1 MSVPCLLREL
11 CELPPMAVKQS
22 QQFKSLVVL
31 SPDRAD
37 VLAAIPTAQQYSL
50 SSLYTLCHL
59 LEELPGPWP
68 VFELIK
74 TYTRLY
80 TQLPEDAKTNSTHEL
95 SSLIKQAS
103 ALVKS
108 SYTSFAQFIGHD
120 DKPALRAPTD
130 EDVITHRELRQFV
143 DTFQLPV
150 DASIKRPVVSI
161 ALPNGP
167 LLAATCMAVTTYYTA
182 SPINPAAGPEQFRAD
197 ILQARADFILTTKD
211 EYKKLQLDATWVSDS
226 NIKIFIMDWT
236 RDEGISLRTVD
247 GEAIP
252 TGSAEQ
258 VANKADDIGLILFTS
273 GTSGTKKVVPLTVHS
288 IIAGVAFVIESWG
301 LTAEDICLN
310 MMPLYHVGGLVRNI
324 FAPIFS
330 GGSTVCCPSFDAN
343 LFWDVAETI
352 QPTWY
357 YASPSMHSII
367 IAEAAARPEA
377 LKRSRIRLACNAA
390 GGLLP
395 SLAYQLRDTFN
406 CVVLPS
412 YGMTECMP
420 ISTPPLDYHLDRE
433 GTSGI
438 STGPELTILDWSE
451 QTVTNGTVG
460 RICVRGEPVFPGY
473 LKPDG
478 TYDKPPFNKAGWF
491 DTGDLGYMDDD
502 GYLYITGRS
511 KEVINRGGELISPFE
526 VENAIMTASRE
537 SDSPIYGRVSQALA
551 FSASHDVLQEVVAI
565 VLVTPPDTPRVDLRT
580 LHGALKS
587 SLQQAKWPVLIT
599 YMKDLP
605 KNNNKVLRIRLGQ
618 RLGLP
623 SVTDDTTYM
632 GRHWDAVCPP
642 PDAALSESIQCLPCS
657 VDYTKLATHIQS
669 IAPDLDAFCLPSAH
683 DGSPEAVLAPK
694 AEGAIDSDIPGS
706 IRHQLASIIDNYM
719 IPTEIHI
726 MPHLFQKD
734 SSGNINVEVLRAELE
749 QLQMASMNE
758 LAASTEGLVTKAFAE
773 VLSLPPADI
782 PCDADFFSL
791 GGDSLRA
798 GRLLSMLRTEFCIS
812 LPITAVFNGGTVTSI
827 AVHIDRMLDCKTDE
841 SDQPSAI
848 VGCTDTCSST
858 NPFLMILQLFPL
870 VVFYP
875 LRRAVQWT
883 IFFVTL
889 AHSQK
894 LPTNHSLPGRFLNL
908 TVSMLIARIIMG
920 FVSPI
925 IGIICKWLIIGRYRE
940 GLYPMWGMYHTRWWL
955 VQKIVAICGK
965 GFFDANETTERIYCR
980 LMGAKIGRNVKL
992 EGAAIG
998 EWDLIEIGDDGN
1010 LTKCICRPFAAEGNT
1025 SMYLGRITIGSNC
1038 SVGMSS
1044 IIAPGTTMPPNTCLG
1059 FNSSSWEMQDASEE
1073 YRDQLPSEKP
1083 KPHWVLNL
1091 LFTMPLKLI
1100 GLFLSAVPWMA
1111 GLVGM
1116 VTTQGQKVNHKAPLR
1131 SSVDWFTQPNRIAY
1145 HYLALALGCLF
1156 GPFFLFGFVILV
1168 KSTLDCL
1175 FGKLKANSRSTVDIW
1190 RATLIKTLLPEG
1202 KLHRMTSLFGQHYEA
1217 TSIALRML
1225 GAKIGERVYW
1235 PGTGPS
1241 IGDYHLIDVGND
1253 VVFGSRS
1260 HLVTS
1265 DGIGSEKVTIH
1276 DRAMIADRVCLLP
1289 GVTVGERTTMGS
1301 GALTKRNGTY
1311 VPEGTY
1317 VGSKA
1322 GDAVCLSTGSDTKV
1336 SRSHIRNMQSEDTL
1350 TNDKTF
1356 NDEKDRPDTQPSSTS
1371 ESDTEGSDSKDDW
1384 AQHLS
1389 PFGRAF
1395 YLKLAPY
1402 HVLGP
1407 FAIFCYS
1414 AFFTVFTAVYWDVP
1428 SVSSIQFVGIMFRS
1442 SFPRGMNVWFDLVA
1456 IFLTMLAGIA
1466 VLSTIQ
1472 SVLALIIIIG
1482 SKWLLMGRRKA
1493 GNYDWDKSPY
1503 CQRWQI
1509 FLGIERLRRQCYK
1522 GNGIL
1527 NLLTGTHWMV
1537 MYFKLMGA
1545 KIGKDCALFVNGT
1558 PSLMFTEPDLITL
1571 GDRVVVDDASVVAH
1585 INTRGKFDLN
1595 RVEIGDRCVL
1605 RTGSRLLSGAQMK
1618 SDSCLLEHTLIMGGD
1633 VVEERR
1639 TMQVLTFSTVV
1650 FFALHTSPHLPFRPN
1665 DIENP
1670 WIPSDPPSWPPQ
1682 PANNSR
1688 YTDRL
1693 VNYKPEHPNF
1703 SEVQPIDTK
1712 RLAVLLPTFDGHF
1725 PQVFRYFQSVKCLC
1739 VDHHKVDWHI
1749 IVSNSAEVEG
1759 LTQLLS
1765 TLEDC
1770 NETFS
1775 RWKTPKDNVPGNNP
1789 TFNIVNLYD
1798 ILPARLRADLTP
1810 EDTSS
1815 LLKKYDK
1822 YAYQS
1827 IKKMSAADHFDYDL
1841 AMWLDSEAIFVSPGE
1856 IRDIFEGHLCNPIVW
1871 RSRMSFQD
1879 REKFLMSKA
1888 AATLGRSINSFGDQ
1902 LWLLE
1907 SLQWIIEKP
1916 IWDDMV
1922 SSVEMA
1928 HGGNFWDIW
1937 IDNSYPFEL
1946 LVYYL
1951 HIIARKMET
1960 ANSIFSNYRILETER
1975 ELIRFGLA
1983 ESISAMEGRRGT
1995 GFMERLPHLIT
2006 KPHSV
2011 LAPNL
2016 IAFCQ
2021 SYSLRALR
2029 MDNMDNFEESALDSF
2044 LIDGDIKMLV
2054 SGAPDIHKWW
2064 DDRIKNGEDI
2074 NNTETNYT

>member
-1 MSVPCLLREL
+1 
-11 CELPPMAVKQS
+11 MAVKQS
-22 QQFKSLVVL
+22 QQFRSLVAL
-31 SPDRAD
+31 NPDRAD
-37 VLAAIPTAQQYSL
+37 LLAAILTSQQHSL

-59 LEELPGPWP
+59 LEELPGSWP
-68 VFELIK
+68 VFQLIK

-80 TQLPEDAKTNSTHEL
+80 TQLPEDAKTNSNHEL
-95 SSLIKQAS
+95 SSLIEQTS

-108 SYTSFAQFIGHD
+108 SYTSFAQFIGCD

-143 DTFQLPV
+143 DNFQLPA
-150 DASIKRPVVSI
+150 DASDKKPVVSI

-167 LLAATCMAVTTYYTA
+167 LLAATCIAVTTYYTA
-182 SPINPAAGPEQFRAD
+182 SPINPAAGAEQFRAD

-211 EYKKLQLDATWVSDS
+211 EYEKLQLDARWVSDN
-226 NIKIFIMDWT
+226 NIQIFIMDWT

-247 GEAIP
+247 GEAVP
-252 TGSAEQ
+252 TGSTQ
-258 VANKADDIGLILFTS
+258 RVANKADDIGLILFTS

-288 IIAGVAFVIESWG
+288 IVAGVAFVIESWG
-301 LTAEDICLN
+301 LTATDICLN

-343 LFWDVAETI
+343 LFWDVAEAI

-367 IAEAAARPEA
+367 IAEATARPEA
-377 LKRSRIRLACNAA
+377 LRKSRIRLACNAA

-420 ISTPPLDYHLDRE
+420 ISTPPLDYRLDRE

-451 QTVTNGTVG
+451 QNVTNGTVG

-478 TYDKPPFNKAGWF
+478 TYDKSPFNEHGWF

-526 VENAIMTASRE
+526 VENAIMTASRS

-565 VLVTPPDTPRVDLRT
+565 VLVTPPNVPRVDLRT

-599 YMKDLP
+599 YMNDLP
-605 KNNNKVLRIRLGQ
+605 KNNNKVLRIKLGQ

-623 SVTDDTTYM
+623 SVTDDTPYM

-642 PDAALSESIQCLPCS
+642 ADTPLSEPVQCSPCS
-657 VDYTKLATHIQS
+657 VDYTKLATHIQT
-669 IAPDLDAFCLPSAH
+669 IVPDLDVFCLPSTH
-683 DGSPEAVLAPK
+683 DGSPEAILAPK
-694 AEGAIDSDIPGS
+694 AEGAVDSDIVS
-706 IRHQLASIIDNYM
+706 NIRHQLASIIDNYM
-719 IPTEIHI
+719 IPTEIHL
-726 MPHLFQKD
+726 MPRPFQKD
-734 SSGNINVEVLRAELE
+734 SSRNIDVEVLCAELE

-773 VLSLPPADI
+773 VLSIPPADI
-782 PCDADFFSL
+782 PRDADFFSL

-798 GRLLSMLRTEFCIS
+798 GRLLSTLRTEFSIS

-827 AVHIDRMLDCKTDE
+827 AAHIDKMLHSKTDE

-848 VGCTDTCSST
+848 VGCTETCSSA

-870 VVFYP
+870 IIFYP

-925 IGIICKWLIIGRYRE
+925 VGIICKWLIIGRYRE

-965 GFFDANETTERIYCR
+965 GFFDANEMTERIYCR

-992 EGAAIG
+992 EGASLG
-998 EWDLIEIGDDGN
+998 EWDLIEVGDDCN

-1025 SMYLGRITIGSNC
+1025 SMYLGRIAIGSNC

-1044 IIAPGTTMPPNTCLG
+1044 IVAPGTNMPPDTCLG

-1156 GPFFLFGFVILV
+1156 GPFFLFGFVVLV
-1168 KSTLDCL
+1168 KSVLDCI

-1190 RATLIKTLLPEG
+1190 RANLIKTLLPEG

-1265 DGIGSEKVTIH
+1265 DGIGSEKVTIQ

-1289 GVTVGERTTMGS
+1289 GVAVGERTTMGS
-1301 GALTKRNGTY
+1301 GAVTKRNGSY
-1311 VPEGTY
+1311 ASDGTY

-1322 GDAVCLSTGSDTKV
+1322 GDAVCLSTGSETKV

-1350 TNDKTF
+1350 TNDKKF
-1356 NDEKDRPDTQPSSTS
+1356 NDEKERPVTQPSITS
-1371 ESDTEGSDSKDDW
+1371 GSDTEGSDGKGDW

-1472 SVLALIIIIG
+1472 SILALVIIIG
-1482 SKWLLMGRRKA
+1482 SKWLLMGRRTA

-1509 FLGIERLRRQCYK
+1509 FLGIERLRRHCYK

-1537 MYFKLMGA
+1537 IYFKLMGA

-1639 TMQVLTFSTVV
+1639 TMQG
-1650 FFALHTSPHLPFRPN
+1650 
-1665 DIENP
+1665 
-1670 WIPSDPPSWPPQ
+1670 WP
-1682 PANNSR
+1682 AEELSG
-1688 YTDRL
+1688 
-1693 VNYKPEHPNF
+1693 
-1703 SEVQPIDTK
+1703 K
-1712 RLAVLLPTFDGHF
+1712 R
-1725 PQVFRYFQSVKCLC
+1725 
-1739 VDHHKVDWHI
+1739 I
-1749 IVSNSAEVEG
+1749 
-1759 LTQLLS
+1759 
-1765 TLEDC
+1765 
-1770 NETFS
+1770 
-1775 RWKTPKDNVPGNNP
+1775 
-1789 TFNIVNLYD
+1789 
-1798 ILPARLRADLTP
+1798 
-1810 EDTSS
+1810 
-1815 LLKKYDK
+1815 
-1822 YAYQS
+1822 
-1827 IKKMSAADHFDYDL
+1827 
-1841 AMWLDSEAIFVSPGE
+1841 
-1856 IRDIFEGHLCNPIVW
+1856 
-1871 RSRMSFQD
+1871 
-1879 REKFLMSKA
+1879 
-1888 AATLGRSINSFGDQ
+1888 
-1902 LWLLE
+1902 
-1907 SLQWIIEKP
+1907 
-1916 IWDDMV
+1916 
-1922 SSVEMA
+1922 
-1928 HGGNFWDIW
+1928 
-1937 IDNSYPFEL
+1937 
-1946 LVYYL
+1946 
-1951 HIIARKMET
+1951 
-1960 ANSIFSNYRILETER
+1960 
-1975 ELIRFGLA
+1975 
-1983 ESISAMEGRRGT
+1983 
-1995 GFMERLPHLIT
+1995 
-2006 KPHSV
+2006 
-2011 LAPNL
+2011 
-2016 IAFCQ
+2016 
-2021 SYSLRALR
+2021 
-2029 MDNMDNFEESALDSF
+2029 
-2044 LIDGDIKMLV
+2044 
-2054 SGAPDIHKWW
+2054 
-2064 DDRIKNGEDI
+2064 
-2074 NNTETNYT
+2074 

>member
-1 MSVPCLLREL
+1 
-11 CELPPMAVKQS
+11 MAVKQS
-22 QQFKSLVVL
+22 QQFKSLVAL
-31 SPDRAD
+31 NPDRAD
-37 VLAAIPTAQQYSL
+37 LLAAISTAKQHSI

-68 VFELIK
+68 VFQLIK

-80 TQLPEDAKTNSTHEL
+80 TQLPEDAKINSFHEL
-95 SSLIKQAS
+95 SSLIEKAS
-103 ALVKS
+103 TLVKS
-108 SYTSFAQFIGHD
+108 SYTSFAQFIGCD

-130 EDVITHRELRQFV
+130 EDVITHRELRHLV
-143 DTFQLPV
+143 DNFQLPV
-150 DASIKRPVVSI
+150 NSPNKKPVVSI

-167 LLAATCMAVTTYYTA
+167 LLAATCIAVTTYYTA
-182 SPINPAAGPEQFRAD
+182 SPINPAAGAEQFRSD

-211 EYKKLQLDATWVSDS
+211 EYTKLQLDASWVSDH
-226 NIKIFIMDWT
+226 NIQIFIMDCT
-236 RDEGISLRTVD
+236 RDEGISLKTVD

-252 TGSAEQ
+252 TGSSER

-288 IIAGVAFVIESWG
+288 IIESWG
-301 LTAEDICLN
+301 LTASDICLN

-330 GGSTVCCPSFDAN
+330 GGSTVYCPSFDAN

-377 LKRSRIRLACNAA
+377 LRKSRIRLACNAA
-390 GGLLP
+390 GGLLL
-395 SLAYQLRDTFN
+395 SLAYQLRDTFD

-420 ISTPPLDYHLDRE
+420 ISTPPLDYRLDRE

-438 STGPELTILDWSE
+438 STGPELTILDWSK

-478 TYDKPPFNKAGWF
+478 TYDKSPFNETGWF

-502 GYLYITGRS
+502 GYLYITRRS
-511 KEVINRGGELISPFE
+511 KEVVNRGGELISPFE
-526 VENAIMTASRE
+526 VENAIMTASRA

-565 VLVTPPDTPRVDLRT
+565 VLVTPPNVARVDLRT

-599 YMKDLP
+599 YIDDLP
-605 KNNNKVLRIRLGQ
+605 KNNNKVLRINLGQ

-623 SVTDDTTYM
+623 CVSDDTPYM
-632 GRHWDAVCPP
+632 GRHWDAN
-642 PDAALSESIQCLPCS
+642 
-657 VDYTKLATHIQS
+657 
-669 IAPDLDAFCLPSAH
+669 IAPDLDVFCLPSTH

-694 AEGAIDSDIPGS
+694 AHGAIDTNIVND
-706 IRHQLASIIDNYM
+706 IRHQLASIIDKYM

-726 MPHLFQKD
+726 MPHPFQKD
-734 SSGNINVEVLRAELE
+734 SSGNINVEVLHAELE

-773 VLSLPPADI
+773 VLSLSPADI
-782 PCDADFFSL
+782 PRDSDFFSL

-798 GRLLSMLRTEFCIS
+798 GRLLSMLRTEFSIS

-827 AVHIDRMLDCKTDE
+827 AAHIDKMLESKTED
-841 SDQPSAI
+841 SDQPSAV
-848 VGCTDTCSST
+848 VGCTETCSST

-870 VVFYP
+870 VIFYP

-889 AHSQK
+889 AHFQK

-908 TVSMLIARIIMG
+908 TVSMLIARMIMG
-920 FVSPI
+920 FVSPVV
-925 IGIICKWLIIGRYRE
+925 GIICKWLIISRYRE

-965 GFFDANETTERIYCR
+965 GFFDANEMTERIYCR
-980 LMGAKIGRNVKL
+980 LMGAKIGKNVNL

-998 EWDLIEIGDDGN
+998 EWDLIEIGDDCN

-1044 IIAPGTTMPPNTCLG
+1044 IIAPGTTMPSDTCLG

-1073 YRDQLPSEKP
+1073 YRDQLPSEKH
-1083 KPHWVLNL
+1083 KPHLVLNL

-1145 HYLALALGCLF
+1145 HYLALALGCMF

-1168 KSTLDCL
+1168 KSTLDCI
-1175 FGKLKANSRSTVDIW
+1175 FEKLKANSRSTVDIW
-1190 RATLIKTLLPEG
+1190 RANLIKTLLPEG
-1202 KLHRMTSLFGQHYEA
+1202 KLYRMTSLFGQHYEA

-1225 GAKIGERVYW
+1225 GAKIGKRVYW

-1241 IGDYHLIDVGND
+1241 IGDYRLIDVGND

-1265 DGIGSEKVTIH
+1265 DGIGSEKVTIQ

-1301 GALTKRNGTY
+1301 GALTKRNGSY
-1311 VPEGTY
+1311 VSHGTY
-1317 VGSKA
+1317 VGSNA
-1322 GDAVCLSTGSDTKV
+1322 GDSVCLSTGSDTKV

-1350 TNDKTF
+1350 TNDKKF
-1356 NDEKDRPDTQPSSTS
+1356 NEEKDRPDTQPSVTS
-1371 ESDTEGSDSKDDW
+1371 GSDTEGSISKGDW

-1395 YLKLAPY
+1395 YHKLAPY

-1428 SVSSIQFVGIMFRS
+1428 SLSSIQFVGIMFRS

-1472 SVLALIIIIG
+1472 SVLALAIIIG
-1482 SKWLLMGRRKA
+1482 SKWLLMGHRKA
-1493 GNYDWDKSPY
+1493 GNYD
-1503 CQRWQI
+1503 
-1509 FLGIERLRRQCYK
+1509 
-1522 GNGIL
+1522 
-1527 NLLTGTHWMV
+1527 
-1537 MYFKLMGA
+1537 
-1545 KIGKDCALFVNGT
+1545 
-1558 PSLMFTEPDLITL
+1558 
-1571 GDRVVVDDASVVAH
+1571 
-1585 INTRGKFDLN
+1585 
-1595 RVEIGDRCVL
+1595 
-1605 RTGSRLLSGAQMK
+1605 
-1618 SDSCLLEHTLIMGGD
+1618 
-1633 VVEERR
+1633 
-1639 TMQVLTFSTVV
+1639 
-1650 FFALHTSPHLPFRPN
+1650 
-1665 DIENP
+1665 
-1670 WIPSDPPSWPPQ
+1670 
-1682 PANNSR
+1682 
-1688 YTDRL
+1688 
-1693 VNYKPEHPNF
+1693 
-1703 SEVQPIDTK
+1703 
-1712 RLAVLLPTFDGHF
+1712 
-1725 PQVFRYFQSVKCLC
+1725 
-1739 VDHHKVDWHI
+1739 
-1749 IVSNSAEVEG
+1749 
-1759 LTQLLS
+1759 
-1765 TLEDC
+1765 
-1770 NETFS
+1770 
-1775 RWKTPKDNVPGNNP
+1775 
-1789 TFNIVNLYD
+1789 
-1798 ILPARLRADLTP
+1798 
-1810 EDTSS
+1810 
-1815 LLKKYDK
+1815 
-1822 YAYQS
+1822 
-1827 IKKMSAADHFDYDL
+1827 
-1841 AMWLDSEAIFVSPGE
+1841 
-1856 IRDIFEGHLCNPIVW
+1856 
-1871 RSRMSFQD
+1871 
-1879 REKFLMSKA
+1879 
-1888 AATLGRSINSFGDQ
+1888 
-1902 LWLLE
+1902 
-1907 SLQWIIEKP
+1907 
-1916 IWDDMV
+1916 
-1922 SSVEMA
+1922 
-1928 HGGNFWDIW
+1928 
-1937 IDNSYPFEL
+1937 
-1946 LVYYL
+1946 
-1951 HIIARKMET
+1951 
-1960 ANSIFSNYRILETER
+1960 
-1975 ELIRFGLA
+1975 
-1983 ESISAMEGRRGT
+1983 
-1995 GFMERLPHLIT
+1995 
-2006 KPHSV
+2006 
-2011 LAPNL
+2011 
-2016 IAFCQ
+2016 
-2021 SYSLRALR
+2021 
-2029 MDNMDNFEESALDSF
+2029 
-2044 LIDGDIKMLV
+2044 
-2054 SGAPDIHKWW
+2054 
-2064 DDRIKNGEDI
+2064 
-2074 NNTETNYT
+2074 

>member
-1 MSVPCLLREL
+1 
-11 CELPPMAVKQS
+11 MAVKQS
-22 QQFKSLVVL
+22 QQFRSLVAL
-31 SPDRAD
+31 NLDRAEL
-37 VLAAIPTAQQYSL
+37 LAAIPTSQQHSIF
-50 SSLYTLCHL
+50 SLYTLCHL
-59 LEELPGPWP
+59 LEELPGSWP
-68 VFELIK
+68 VFQLIK

-80 TQLPEDAKTNSTHEL
+80 TQLPEDAKTNSNHEL
-95 SSLIKQAS
+95 SSLIEQTS

-108 SYTSFAQFIGHD
+108 SYTSFAQFIGYD

-143 DTFQLPV
+143 DNFQLPA
-150 DASIKRPVVSI
+150 DASDKKPVVSI

-167 LLAATCMAVTTYYTA
+167 LLAATCIAVTTYYTA
-182 SPINPAAGPEQFRAD
+182 SPINPAAGAEQFRAD

-211 EYKKLQLDATWVSDS
+211 EYEKLQLDARWVSDN
-226 NIKIFIMDWT
+226 NIQIFIMDWT

-247 GEAIP
+247 GEAVP
-252 TGSAEQ
+252 TGSTQ
-258 VANKADDIGLILFTS
+258 RVANKADDIGLILFTS
-273 GTSGTKKVVPLTVHS
+273 GTSGTKKVVPLTAHS
-288 IIAGVAFVIESWG
+288 IVAGVAFVIESWG
-301 LTAEDICLN
+301 LTATDICLN

-367 IAEAAARPEA
+367 IAEATARPKA
-377 LKRSRIRLACNAA
+377 LRKSRIRLACNAA

-420 ISTPPLDYHLDRE
+420 ISTPPLDYRLDRE

-451 QTVTNGTVG
+451 QNVTNGTVG

-478 TYDKPPFNKAGWF
+478 TYDKSPFNEHGWF

-526 VENAIMTASRE
+526 VENAIMTASRASE
-537 SDSPIYGRVSQALA
+537 SAIYGRVSQALA

-565 VLVTPPDTPRVDLRT
+565 VLVTPPNVPRVDMRT

-599 YMKDLP
+599 YMNDVP
-605 KNNNKVLRIRLGQ
+605 KNNNKVLRIKLGQ

-623 SVTDDTTYM
+623 SVSDDTPYM
-632 GRHWDAVCPP
+632 SRHWDAVCPP
-642 PDAALSESIQCLPCS
+642 ADTPLSEAIQCSPCS
-657 VDYTKLATHIQS
+657 VDYTKLASHIQT
-669 IAPDLDAFCLPSAH
+669 IVPDLDVFCLPSTH

-694 AEGAIDSDIPGS
+694 AEATVDSDIASS

-719 IPTEIHI
+719 IPTEIHL
-726 MPHLFQKD
+726 MPRPFQKD
-734 SSGNINVEVLRAELE
+734 SSGNIDVEVLHAELE

-773 VLSLPPADI
+773 VLSIPPADI
-782 PCDADFFSL
+782 PRDADFFSL

-798 GRLLSMLRTEFCIS
+798 GRLLSTLRAEFSIS

-827 AVHIDRMLDCKTDE
+827 AAHIDKMLHSKTDV

-848 VGCTDTCSST
+848 VGCTETCSST

-870 VVFYP
+870 VIFYP

-925 IGIICKWLIIGRYRE
+925 VGIICKWLIIGRYRA

-965 GFFDANETTERIYCR
+965 GFFDANEMTERIYCR

-992 EGAAIG
+992 EGAALG
-998 EWDLIEIGDDGN
+998 EWDLIEVGDDCN

-1044 IIAPGTTMPPNTCLG
+1044 IVAPGTNMPPDTCLG

-1116 VTTQGQKVNHKAPLR
+1116 VTTQGQTVNHKAPLR

-1168 KSTLDCL
+1168 KSVLDCI
-1175 FGKLKANSRSTVDIW
+1175 FGKLKANSRNTVDIW
-1190 RATLIKTLLPEG
+1190 RANLIKMLLPEG

-1265 DGIGSEKVTIH
+1265 DGIGSEKVTIQ

-1301 GALTKRNGTY
+1301 GALTKRNGNY
-1311 VPEGTY
+1311 VSDGTY

-1350 TNDKTF
+1350 TN
-1356 NDEKDRPDTQPSSTS
+1356 EKERPDTQPSITS
-1371 ESDTEGSDSKDDW
+1371 GSDTEGSDGKGDW

-1414 AFFTVFTAVYWDVP
+1414 GFFTVFTAVYWDVP

-1472 SVLALIIIIG
+1472 SVLALVIIIG
-1482 SKWLLMGRRKA
+1482 SKWLLMGRRTA

-1509 FLGIERLRRQCYK
+1509 FLGIERLRRHCYK

-1537 MYFKLMGA
+1537 IYFKLMGA

-1633 VVEERR
+1633 IVEERR
-1639 TMQVLTFSTVV
+1639 TMQGWPAEELKNILIGISVLTFSTVV

-1665 DIENP
+1665 NIQNS
-1670 WIPSDPPSWPPQ
+1670 WVPSDPPSWPPQ
-1682 PANNSR
+1682 PAESSR

-1703 SEVQPIDTK
+1703 SEVQPIETK

-1725 PQVFRYFQSVKCLC
+1725 PQVLRYFQSVKCLC
-1739 VDHHKVDWHI
+1739 VDHDKVDWHI

-1765 TLEDC
+1765 TLDPC
-1770 NETFS
+1770 NQTFS
-1775 RWKTPKDNVPGNNP
+1775 RWKTPKDNVPGKNP
-1789 TFNIVNLYD
+1789 SFNIVNLYD
-1798 ILPARLRADLTP
+1798 ILPARLRTDLTP
-1810 EDTSS
+1810 EDTSA
-1815 LLKKYDK
+1815 LLKKFDK

-1827 IKKMSAADHFDYDL
+1827 LKKMSAADHFDYDF
-1841 AMWLDSEAIFVSPGE
+1841 AMWLDSEAIFVAPGE
-1856 IRDIFEGHLCNPIVW
+1856 IRNIFEGHMRNPIVW

-1916 IWDDMV
+1916 IWNDMV

-1937 IDNSYPFEL
+1937 IENSYPFEL

-1960 ANSIFSNYRILETER
+1960 VNSIFSNYRILETER

-2016 IAFCQ
+2016 VAFCR

-2029 MDNMDNFEESALDSF
+2029 MDNVENFEDSALDSF

-2064 DDRIKNGEDI
+2064 DDRIKNGDAI
-2074 NNTETNYT
+2074 NNTEASYS

>member
-1 MSVPCLLREL
+1 
-11 CELPPMAVKQS
+11 MAVKQS
-22 QQFKSLVVL
+22 QQFKSLVAL

-37 VLAAIPTAQQYSL
+37 VLAAIPIAQQYSI

-211 EYKKLQLDATWVSDS
+211 EYKKLQLDANWVSDS
-226 NIKIFIMDWT
+226 YIKIFIMDWT

-252 TGSAEQ
+252 TGSAER

-330 GGSTVCCPSFDAN
+330 CGSTVCCPSFDAN

-420 ISTPPLDYHLDRE
+420 ISSPPLDYRLDRE

-478 TYDKPPFNKAGWF
+478 TYDKSPFNEAGWF

-511 KEVINRGGELISPFE
+511 KEVINRGGELISSFE

-599 YMKDLP
+599 YMEDLP

-623 SVTDDTTYM
+623 SVTDDTPYM

-642 PDAALSESIQCLPCS
+642 PDAPLSESIQCLPCS
-657 VDYTKLATHIQS
+657 IDYTKLATHIQS

-726 MPHLFQKD
+726 MTHPFQKD

-858 NPFLMILQLFPL
+858 NPFLMTLQLFPL
-870 VVFYP
+870 VIFYP
-875 LRRAVQWT
+875 LRRAIQWT

-965 GFFDANETTERIYCR
+965 GFFDANEMTERIYCR

-998 EWDLIEIGDDGN
+998 EWDLIEIGDDCN

-1073 YRDQLPSEKP
+1073 YREQLPSEKP

-1350 TNDKTF
+1350 TNDKKF
-1356 NDEKDRPDTQPSSTS
+1356 NDEKDRPDTQPSITS
-1371 ESDTEGSDSKDDW
+1371 GSDTEGSDGKDDW

-1402 HVLGP
+1402 YILGP
-1407 FAIFCYS
+1407 FAIFLYS

-1639 TMQVLTFSTVV
+1639 TMQGWPAEEFSG
-1650 FFALHTSPHLPFRPN
+1650 
-1665 DIENP
+1665 
-1670 WIPSDPPSWPPQ
+1670 
-1682 PANNSR
+1682 
-1688 YTDRL
+1688 
-1693 VNYKPEHPNF
+1693 
-1703 SEVQPIDTK
+1703 K
-1712 RLAVLLPTFDGHF
+1712 R
-1725 PQVFRYFQSVKCLC
+1725 
-1739 VDHHKVDWHI
+1739 I
-1749 IVSNSAEVEG
+1749 
-1759 LTQLLS
+1759 
-1765 TLEDC
+1765 
-1770 NETFS
+1770 
-1775 RWKTPKDNVPGNNP
+1775 
-1789 TFNIVNLYD
+1789 
-1798 ILPARLRADLTP
+1798 
-1810 EDTSS
+1810 
-1815 LLKKYDK
+1815 
-1822 YAYQS
+1822 
-1827 IKKMSAADHFDYDL
+1827 
-1841 AMWLDSEAIFVSPGE
+1841 
-1856 IRDIFEGHLCNPIVW
+1856 
-1871 RSRMSFQD
+1871 
-1879 REKFLMSKA
+1879 
-1888 AATLGRSINSFGDQ
+1888 
-1902 LWLLE
+1902 
-1907 SLQWIIEKP
+1907 
-1916 IWDDMV
+1916 
-1922 SSVEMA
+1922 
-1928 HGGNFWDIW
+1928 
-1937 IDNSYPFEL
+1937 
-1946 LVYYL
+1946 
-1951 HIIARKMET
+1951 
-1960 ANSIFSNYRILETER
+1960 
-1975 ELIRFGLA
+1975 
-1983 ESISAMEGRRGT
+1983 
-1995 GFMERLPHLIT
+1995 
-2006 KPHSV
+2006 
-2011 LAPNL
+2011 
-2016 IAFCQ
+2016 
-2021 SYSLRALR
+2021 
-2029 MDNMDNFEESALDSF
+2029 
-2044 LIDGDIKMLV
+2044 
-2054 SGAPDIHKWW
+2054 
-2064 DDRIKNGEDI
+2064 
-2074 NNTETNYT
+2074 

>member
-1 MSVPCLLREL
+1 
-11 CELPPMAVKQS
+11 MAVKQS
-22 QQFKSLVVL
+22 QQLQSLVAL
-31 SPDRAD
+31 NSNRAD
-37 VLAAIPTAQQYSL
+37 LLSFIPTTSEHSISSL
-50 SSLYTLCHL
+50 SILYHL
-59 LEELPGPWP
+59 VQELPSSWP
-68 VFELIK
+68 VFQLIK
-74 TYTRLY
+74 TYTRIY
-80 TQLPEDAKTNSTHEL
+80 TQLPEDAKTNGNHEL
-95 SSLIKQAS
+95 SSLIEQAS
-103 ALVKS
+103 TLVKS
-108 SYTSFAQFIGHD
+108 SYTSFAQFIGHH
-120 DKPALRAPTD
+120 DKPALRAPTNN
-130 EDVITHRELRQFV
+130 DVITHRDLRQFI

-150 DASIKRPVVSI
+150 QSLDKRPVVSI

-167 LLAATCMAVTTYYTA
+167 LLAATCIAVTTYYIA
-182 SPINPAAGPEQFRAD
+182 SPINPAAGPEQFRSD
-197 ILQARADFILTTKD
+197 ILQARANFILTTKD
-211 EYKKLQLDATWVSDS
+211 EYTKLQLDASWVSE
-226 NIKIFIMDWT
+226 NKIQVFIMDWT
-236 RDEGISLRTVD
+236 LDEGISVKTLD
-247 GEAIP
+247 GEAVP
-252 TGSAEQ
+252 TGETQ
-258 VANKADDIGLILFTS
+258 RLPNKADDIGLILFTS

-301 LTAEDICLN
+301 LTPDDICLN

-377 LKRSRIRLACNAA
+377 LQKSRIRLACNAA

-420 ISTPPLDYHLDRE
+420 ISTPPLDYRLDRE

-451 QTVTNGTVG
+451 QNVSSGTVG

-473 LKPDG
+473 LKSDG
-478 TYDKPPFNKAGWF
+478 TYDKSPFNANGWF

-526 VENAIMTASRE
+526 VENAIMTASRC

-551 FSASHDVLQEVVAI
+551 FSAAHDVLQEVVAI
-565 VLVTPPDTPRVDLRT
+565 VLVTPPNVPRVDLRS
-580 LHGALKS
+580 LHSALKS

-599 YMKDLP
+599 YMNDLP
-605 KNNNKVLRIRLGQ
+605 KNNNKVLRIRLGE

-623 SVTDDTTYM
+623 TVTDDTPYM
-632 GRHWDAVCPP
+632 ERHRDAICPP
-642 PDAALSESIQCLPCS
+642 ADTPLSQPIESSVCS
-657 VDYTKLATHIQS
+657 VDYTNLASQIQS
-669 IAPDLDAFCLPSAH
+669 LVSDQVDVFCLPSSH

-694 AEGAIDSDIPGS
+694 HAGTAMEADLAGTIKSQLGS
-706 IRHQLASIIDNYM
+706 LIDNYM
-719 IPTEIHI
+719 VPNEILLL
-726 MPHLFQKD
+726 PRPFQRD
-734 SSGNINVEVLRAELE
+734 ASGNIDVELLRTELE
-749 QLQMASMNE
+749 QIQMVS
-758 LAASTEGLVTKAFAE
+758 LSKLSASTEGLVTKAFAE
-773 VLSLPPADI
+773 VLSIPTSDI
-782 PCDADFFSL
+782 PREADFFSL

-798 GRLLSMLRTEFCIS
+798 GRLLSTLRTEFSIS
-812 LPITAVFNGGTVTSI
+812 LPITAVFNGGTVVSI
-827 AVHIDRMLDCKTDE
+827 AMQIDKMLESKTDE
-841 SDQPSAI
+841 SDQPSAM
-848 VGCTDTCSST
+848 VGCTETCSST

-870 VVFYP
+870 VIFYP
-875 LRRAVQWT
+875 LRRAIQWT

-889 AHSQK
+889 AHSQN
-894 LPTNHSLPGRFLNL
+894 LPTNHSLPGKFLNL

-925 IGIICKWLIIGRYRE
+925 IGIVCKWLIIGRYRE

-965 GFFDANETTERIYCR
+965 GFFDANEMTERIYCR
-980 LMGAKIGRNVKL
+980 LMGAKIGKNVKI
-992 EGAAIG
+992 EGTALG
-998 EWDLIEIGDDGN
+998 EWDLVDIGDNCN

-1038 SVGMSS
+1038 SVAMSS
-1044 IIAPGTTMPPNTCLG
+1044 IIAPGANMPPDTCLG
-1059 FNSSSWEMQDASEE
+1059 FNSSSWEMKDANEE

-1116 VTTQGQKVNHKAPLR
+1116 VTTQGQRVKTKSPLR

-1145 HYLALALGCLF
+1145 HYLALALGCFF

-1168 KSTLDCL
+1168 KSTLDCI
-1175 FGKLKANSRSTVDIW
+1175 FGKLKARSRKETSTVDIW
-1190 RATLIKTLLPEG
+1190 RASLIKALYPEG
-1202 KLHRMTSLFGQHYEA
+1202 KFHRMTSLFGQHYEA

-1225 GAKIGERVYW
+1225 GAKIGQRVYW

-1265 DGIGSEKVTIH
+1265 DGIGSEKVTIQ

-1289 GVTVGERTTMGS
+1289 GVTIGERTTMGS
-1301 GALTKRNGTY
+1301 GALTKRNGSY
-1311 VPEGTY
+1311 ISDGTY

-1322 GDAVCLSTGSDTKV
+1322 GDAVCLSTGSDLGKKT

-1350 TNDKTF
+1350 TNDKKF
-1356 NDEKDRPDTQPSSTS
+1356 NNEKNRPDSQASTAA
-1371 ESDTEGSDSKDDW
+1371 GSDSDSGDGK
-1384 AQHLS
+1384 AGSTQHLS

-1407 FAIFCYS
+1407 FIIFLYS
-1414 AFFTVFTAVYWDVP
+1414 AFFTIFTAVYWDVP

-1442 SFPRGMNVWFDLVA
+1442 SFPRGMNIWFDLVA

-1472 SVLALIIIIG
+1472 SVLALAIIIA
-1482 SKWLLMGRRKA
+1482 SKWLLMGRRTA

-1537 MYFKLMGA
+1537 IYFKLMGA

-1571 GDRVVVDDASVVAH
+1571 GDRVVIDDASVVAH

-1595 RVEIGDRCVL
+1595 KVEIGDRCVL

-1618 SDSCLLEHTLIMGGD
+1618 NDSCLLEHTLIMGGD
-1633 VVEERR
+1633 VVEEGK
-1639 TMQVLTFSTVV
+1639 TMQGWPADEFSG
-1650 FFALHTSPHLPFRPN
+1650 
-1665 DIENP
+1665 
-1670 WIPSDPPSWPPQ
+1670 
-1682 PANNSR
+1682 
-1688 YTDRL
+1688 
-1693 VNYKPEHPNF
+1693 
-1703 SEVQPIDTK
+1703 K
-1712 RLAVLLPTFDGHF
+1712 RV
-1725 PQVFRYFQSVKCLC
+1725 
-1739 VDHHKVDWHI
+1739 
-1749 IVSNSAEVEG
+1749 
-1759 LTQLLS
+1759 
-1765 TLEDC
+1765 
-1770 NETFS
+1770 
-1775 RWKTPKDNVPGNNP
+1775 
-1789 TFNIVNLYD
+1789 
-1798 ILPARLRADLTP
+1798 
-1810 EDTSS
+1810 
-1815 LLKKYDK
+1815 
-1822 YAYQS
+1822 
-1827 IKKMSAADHFDYDL
+1827 
-1841 AMWLDSEAIFVSPGE
+1841 
-1856 IRDIFEGHLCNPIVW
+1856 
-1871 RSRMSFQD
+1871 
-1879 REKFLMSKA
+1879 
-1888 AATLGRSINSFGDQ
+1888 
-1902 LWLLE
+1902 
-1907 SLQWIIEKP
+1907 
-1916 IWDDMV
+1916 
-1922 SSVEMA
+1922 
-1928 HGGNFWDIW
+1928 
-1937 IDNSYPFEL
+1937 
-1946 LVYYL
+1946 
-1951 HIIARKMET
+1951 
-1960 ANSIFSNYRILETER
+1960 
-1975 ELIRFGLA
+1975 
-1983 ESISAMEGRRGT
+1983 
-1995 GFMERLPHLIT
+1995 
-2006 KPHSV
+2006 
-2011 LAPNL
+2011 
-2016 IAFCQ
+2016 
-2021 SYSLRALR
+2021 
-2029 MDNMDNFEESALDSF
+2029 
-2044 LIDGDIKMLV
+2044 
-2054 SGAPDIHKWW
+2054 
-2064 DDRIKNGEDI
+2064 
-2074 NNTETNYT
+2074 

>member
-1 MSVPCLLREL
+1 
-11 CELPPMAVKQS
+11 MAVKQS
-22 QQFKSLVVL
+22 QQFQSLVAL
-31 SPDRAD
+31 NLDRAD
-37 VLAAIPTAQQYSL
+37 LLAAILTSEQHSL

-59 LEELPGPWP
+59 LEELPGSWP
-68 VFELIK
+68 VFQLIK

-80 TQLPEDAKTNSTHEL
+80 TQLPEDAKTNSNHEL
-95 SSLIKQAS
+95 SSLIEQTS

-108 SYTSFAQFIGHD
+108 SYTSFAQFIGCD

-143 DTFQLPV
+143 DNFQLPA
-150 DASIKRPVVSI
+150 DASDKKPVVSI

-167 LLAATCMAVTTYYTA
+167 LLAATCIAVTTYYTT
-182 SPINPAAGPEQFRAD
+182 SPINPAAGAEQFRAD

-211 EYKKLQLDATWVSDS
+211 EYEKLQLDARWVSDN
-226 NIKIFIMDWT
+226 NIQIFIMDWT

-247 GEAIP
+247 GEAVP
-252 TGSAEQ
+252 TGSTQ
-258 VANKADDIGLILFTS
+258 RVVNKADDIGLILFTS

-288 IIAGVAFVIESWG
+288 IVAGVAFVIESWG
-301 LTAEDICLN
+301 LTATDICLN

-367 IAEAAARPEA
+367 IAEATARPEA
-377 LKRSRIRLACNAA
+377 LRKSRIRLACNAA

-420 ISTPPLDYHLDRE
+420 ISTPPLDYRLDRE

-451 QTVTNGTVG
+451 QNVTNGTVG

-478 TYDKPPFNKAGWF
+478 TYDKSPFNEHGWF

-526 VENAIMTASRE
+526 VENAIMTASRS

-565 VLVTPPDTPRVDLRT
+565 VLVTPPNVPRVDLRT

-599 YMKDLP
+599 YMNDLP
-605 KNNNKVLRIRLGQ
+605 KNNNKVLRIKLGQ

-623 SVTDDTTYM
+623 SVTDDTPYM

-642 PDAALSESIQCLPCS
+642 ADRPLSEPVQCSPCS
-657 VDYTKLATHIQS
+657 VDYTKLATHIQT
-669 IAPDLDAFCLPSAH
+669 IVPDLDVFCLRSTH
-683 DGSPEAVLAPK
+683 DGSPEAILAPK
-694 AEGAIDSDIPGS
+694 AEGAIDSDIVS
-706 IRHQLASIIDNYM
+706 NIRHQLASIIDNYM
-719 IPTEIHI
+719 IPTEIHL
-726 MPHLFQKD
+726 MPRPFQKD
-734 SSGNINVEVLRAELE
+734 SSGNIDVEVLCAELE

-773 VLSLPPADI
+773 VLSIPPADI
-782 PCDADFFSL
+782 PRDADFFSL

-798 GRLLSMLRTEFCIS
+798 GRLLSTLRNEFSIS

-827 AVHIDRMLDCKTDE
+827 AAHIDKMLHSKTGE

-848 VGCTDTCSST
+848 AGCTETCSST

-870 VVFYP
+870 IIFYP

-908 TVSMLIARIIMG
+908 TVSMLIPRIIMG

-925 IGIICKWLIIGRYRE
+925 VGIICKWLIIGRYRE

-965 GFFDANETTERIYCR
+965 GFFDANEMTERIYCR

-992 EGAAIG
+992 DGAALG
-998 EWDLIEIGDDGN
+998 EWDLIEVGNDCN

-1044 IIAPGTTMPPNTCLG
+1044 IVAPGTNMPPDTCLG

-1156 GPFFLFGFVILV
+1156 GPLFLFGFVVLV
-1168 KSTLDCL
+1168 KSVLDCI

-1190 RATLIKTLLPEG
+1190 RANLIKTLLPEG

-1265 DGIGSEKVTIH
+1265 DGLGSEKVTIQ

-1289 GVTVGERTTMGS
+1289 GVAVGERTTMGS
-1301 GALTKRNGTY
+1301 GAVTKRNGSY
-1311 VPEGTY
+1311 ASDGTY

-1350 TNDKTF
+1350 TNDKKF
-1356 NDEKDRPDTQPSSTS
+1356 DDEKERPDTQPSITS
-1371 ESDTEGSDSKDDW
+1371 GSDTEGSDGKGDW

-1414 AFFTVFTAVYWDVP
+1414 TFFTVFTAVYWDVP

-1472 SVLALIIIIG
+1472 SVLALVIIIG
-1482 SKWLLMGRRKA
+1482 SKWLLMGRRTA

-1509 FLGIERLRRQCYK
+1509 FLGIERLRRHCYK

-1537 MYFKLMGA
+1537 IYFKLMGA

-1639 TMQVLTFSTVV
+1639 TMQGWPAEEFSG
-1650 FFALHTSPHLPFRPN
+1650 
-1665 DIENP
+1665 
-1670 WIPSDPPSWPPQ
+1670 
-1682 PANNSR
+1682 
-1688 YTDRL
+1688 
-1693 VNYKPEHPNF
+1693 
-1703 SEVQPIDTK
+1703 K
-1712 RLAVLLPTFDGHF
+1712 R
-1725 PQVFRYFQSVKCLC
+1725 
-1739 VDHHKVDWHI
+1739 I
-1749 IVSNSAEVEG
+1749 
-1759 LTQLLS
+1759 
-1765 TLEDC
+1765 
-1770 NETFS
+1770 
-1775 RWKTPKDNVPGNNP
+1775 
-1789 TFNIVNLYD
+1789 
-1798 ILPARLRADLTP
+1798 
-1810 EDTSS
+1810 
-1815 LLKKYDK
+1815 
-1822 YAYQS
+1822 
-1827 IKKMSAADHFDYDL
+1827 
-1841 AMWLDSEAIFVSPGE
+1841 
-1856 IRDIFEGHLCNPIVW
+1856 
-1871 RSRMSFQD
+1871 
-1879 REKFLMSKA
+1879 
-1888 AATLGRSINSFGDQ
+1888 
-1902 LWLLE
+1902 
-1907 SLQWIIEKP
+1907 
-1916 IWDDMV
+1916 
-1922 SSVEMA
+1922 
-1928 HGGNFWDIW
+1928 
-1937 IDNSYPFEL
+1937 
-1946 LVYYL
+1946 
-1951 HIIARKMET
+1951 
-1960 ANSIFSNYRILETER
+1960 
-1975 ELIRFGLA
+1975 
-1983 ESISAMEGRRGT
+1983 
-1995 GFMERLPHLIT
+1995 
-2006 KPHSV
+2006 
-2011 LAPNL
+2011 
-2016 IAFCQ
+2016 
-2021 SYSLRALR
+2021 
-2029 MDNMDNFEESALDSF
+2029 
-2044 LIDGDIKMLV
+2044 
-2054 SGAPDIHKWW
+2054 
-2064 DDRIKNGEDI
+2064 
-2074 NNTETNYT
+2074 

>member
-1 MSVPCLLREL
+1 
-11 CELPPMAVKQS
+11 
-22 QQFKSLVVL
+22 
-31 SPDRAD
+31 
-37 VLAAIPTAQQYSL
+37 
-50 SSLYTLCHL
+50 
-59 LEELPGPWP
+59 
-68 VFELIK
+68 
-74 TYTRLY
+74 
-80 TQLPEDAKTNSTHEL
+80 
-95 SSLIKQAS
+95 
-103 ALVKS
+103 
-108 SYTSFAQFIGHD
+108 
-120 DKPALRAPTD
+120 
-130 EDVITHRELRQFV
+130 
-143 DTFQLPV
+143 
-150 DASIKRPVVSI
+150 
-161 ALPNGP
+161 
-167 LLAATCMAVTTYYTA
+167 
-182 SPINPAAGPEQFRAD
+182 
-197 ILQARADFILTTKD
+197 
-211 EYKKLQLDATWVSDS
+211 
-226 NIKIFIMDWT
+226 
-236 RDEGISLRTVD
+236 
-247 GEAIP
+247 
-252 TGSAEQ
+252 
-258 VANKADDIGLILFTS
+258 
-273 GTSGTKKVVPLTVHS
+273 
-288 IIAGVAFVIESWG
+288 
-301 LTAEDICLN
+301 
-310 MMPLYHVGGLVRNI
+310 
-324 FAPIFS
+324 
-330 GGSTVCCPSFDAN
+330 
-343 LFWDVAETI
+343 
-352 QPTWY
+352 
-357 YASPSMHSII
+357 
-367 IAEAAARPEA
+367 
-377 LKRSRIRLACNAA
+377 
-390 GGLLP
+390 
-395 SLAYQLRDTFN
+395 
-406 CVVLPS
+406 
-412 YGMTECMP
+412 MP
-420 ISTPPLDYHLDRE
+420 ISTPPLDYLLDRE

-451 QTVTNGTVG
+451 QAVTNGTVG

-478 TYDKPPFNKAGWF
+478 TYDKSPFNEAGWF
-491 DTGDLGYMDDD
+491 DTGDLGYMDND

-565 VLVTPPDTPRVDLRT
+565 VLATPPDTPRIDLRT

-587 SLQQAKWPVLIT
+587 SLQQAKWPVLTI
-599 YMKDLP
+599 YMEDLP
-605 KNNNKVLRIRLGQ
+605 KNNNKVLRIKLGQ
-618 RLGLP
+618 RMGLP
-623 SVTDDTTYM
+623 SVTDDTPYM

-642 PDAALSESIQCLPCS
+642 ADTPLSESIQCFPCP
-657 VDYTKLATHIQS
+657 VDYTKLTTHIQQ
-669 IAPDLDAFCLPSAH
+669 IATDLDVFCLPSAH
-683 DGSPEAVLAPK
+683 DGSPEAALAPK
-694 AEGAIDSDIPGS
+694 AECAIDSNIPSS
-706 IRHQLASIIDNYM
+706 IRHQLVSIIDNYM

-726 MPHLFQKD
+726 MPHPFQKD
-734 SSGNINVEVLRAELE
+734 SSGNIDVEVLRAELE
-749 QLQMASMNE
+749 QLQMASMKE

-782 PCDADFFSL
+782 PRDADFFSL

-798 GRLLSMLRTEFCIS
+798 GRLLSMLRSEFSIS

-827 AVHIDRMLDCKTDE
+827 AAHIDRMLDSKTEE
-841 SDQPSAI
+841 SDEPSAI
-848 VGCTDTCSST
+848 VGCTETCSST

-870 VVFYP
+870 VIFYP

-908 TVSMLIARIIMG
+908 TVSMLIARIVMG

-955 VQKIVAICGK
+955 VQKIVAICDK
-965 GFFDANETTERIYCR
+965 GFFDANEMTERIYCR

-998 EWDLIEIGDDGN
+998 EWDLIDIGDDCN

-1025 SMYLGRITIGSNC
+1025 SMYLGRITIGSKC

-1044 IIAPGTTMPPNTCLG
+1044 IIAPGTTMPPDTCLG
-1059 FNSSSWEMQDASEE
+1059 LNSSSWEMQDASEE

-1083 KPHWVLNL
+1083 KPQWVLSL
-1091 LFTMPLKLI
+1091 LFTLPLKLI

-1156 GPFFLFGFVILV
+1156 GPFFLFGFVILI
-1168 KSTLDCL
+1168 KSTVDCF

-1190 RATLIKTLLPEG
+1190 RANLIKTLLPEG
-1202 KLHRMTSLFGQHYEA
+1202 KLHRSTSLFGQHYEA

-1265 DGIGSEKVTIH
+1265 DGIGSEKVTIQ

-1289 GVTVGERTTMGS
+1289 GVTIGKRTTMGS
-1301 GALTKRNGTY
+1301 GALTKRNGNY
-1311 VPEGTY
+1311 VSDGTY

-1322 GDAVCLSTGSDTKV
+1322 GDAVCLSTGSDIKV
-1336 SRSHIRNMQSEDTL
+1336 SRTHIRNMQSEDTL
-1350 TNDKTF
+1350 TNEKKF
-1356 NDEKDRPDTQPSSTS
+1356 NDEKDRPDTQPSITS
-1371 ESDTEGSDSKDDW
+1371 ESGTEGSEGKDDW

-1407 FAIFCYS
+1407 FAIFLYS

-1466 VLSTIQ
+1466 ILSTIQ
-1472 SVLALIIIIG
+1472 SVLALAIIIG

-1527 NLLTGTHWMV
+1527 NLLTGTHWIV
-1537 MYFKLMGA
+1537 
-1545 KIGKDCALFVNGT
+1545 IGKDCALFVNGT

-1571 GDRVVVDDASVVAH
+1571 GDRVVIDDASVVAH

-1639 TMQVLTFSTVV
+1639 TMQGWPAEEFSG
-1650 FFALHTSPHLPFRPN
+1650 
-1665 DIENP
+1665 
-1670 WIPSDPPSWPPQ
+1670 
-1682 PANNSR
+1682 
-1688 YTDRL
+1688 
-1693 VNYKPEHPNF
+1693 
-1703 SEVQPIDTK
+1703 K
-1712 RLAVLLPTFDGHF
+1712 R
-1725 PQVFRYFQSVKCLC
+1725 
-1739 VDHHKVDWHI
+1739 I
-1749 IVSNSAEVEG
+1749 
-1759 LTQLLS
+1759 
-1765 TLEDC
+1765 
-1770 NETFS
+1770 
-1775 RWKTPKDNVPGNNP
+1775 
-1789 TFNIVNLYD
+1789 
-1798 ILPARLRADLTP
+1798 
-1810 EDTSS
+1810 
-1815 LLKKYDK
+1815 
-1822 YAYQS
+1822 
-1827 IKKMSAADHFDYDL
+1827 
-1841 AMWLDSEAIFVSPGE
+1841 
-1856 IRDIFEGHLCNPIVW
+1856 
-1871 RSRMSFQD
+1871 
-1879 REKFLMSKA
+1879 
-1888 AATLGRSINSFGDQ
+1888 
-1902 LWLLE
+1902 
-1907 SLQWIIEKP
+1907 
-1916 IWDDMV
+1916 
-1922 SSVEMA
+1922 
-1928 HGGNFWDIW
+1928 
-1937 IDNSYPFEL
+1937 
-1946 LVYYL
+1946 
-1951 HIIARKMET
+1951 
-1960 ANSIFSNYRILETER
+1960 
-1975 ELIRFGLA
+1975 
-1983 ESISAMEGRRGT
+1983 
-1995 GFMERLPHLIT
+1995 
-2006 KPHSV
+2006 
-2011 LAPNL
+2011 
-2016 IAFCQ
+2016 
-2021 SYSLRALR
+2021 
-2029 MDNMDNFEESALDSF
+2029 
-2044 LIDGDIKMLV
+2044 
-2054 SGAPDIHKWW
+2054 
-2064 DDRIKNGEDI
+2064 
-2074 NNTETNYT
+2074 

>member
-1 MSVPCLLREL
+1 MCSDSVPSLLREL
-11 CELPPMAVKQS
+11 CDVPPMAVKQS
-22 QQFKSLVVL
+22 QQFQSLVAL
-31 SPDRAD
+31 NSHRAD
-37 VLAAIPTAQQYSL
+37 LLASLPAASEHSISSL
-50 SSLYTLCHL
+50 SILCHL
-59 LEELPGPWP
+59 LEELPSSWP
-68 VFELIK
+68 VFQLIK
-74 TYTRLY
+74 TYTRIY
-80 TQLPEDAKTNSTHEL
+80 TQLPEDAKINGTHEL
-95 SSLIKQAS
+95 ASLIEKAS
-103 ALVKS
+103 TLVKS
-108 SYTSFAQFIGHD
+108 SYSSFAQFIGHD
-120 DKPALRAPTD
+120 DKPALRAPTN
-130 EDVITHRELRQFV
+130 EDVITHRELRHFV
-143 DTFQLPV
+143 DNFQLPV
-150 DASIKRPVVSI
+150 QTLDKRPIVSI

-167 LLAATCMAVTTYYTA
+167 LLAATCIAVTTYYTA
-182 SPINPAAGPEQFRAD
+182 SPINPAAGPEQFRSD
-197 ILQARADFILTTKD
+197 ILQAGADFILTTKD
-211 EYKKLQLDATWVSDS
+211 EYVKLELDAYWVSE
-226 NIKIFIMDWT
+226 NKIQVFIMNWT
-236 RDEGISLRTVD
+236 RDEGISLKTLD
-247 GEAIP
+247 GDAVSTHETEKLP
-252 TGSAEQ
+252 
-258 VANKADDIGLILFTS
+258 NKADDIGLILFTS

-301 LTAEDICLN
+301 LTSEDICLN

-377 LKRSRIRLACNAA
+377 LKKSRIRLACNAA

-395 SLAYQLRDTFN
+395 SLAYQLRDTFD

-420 ISTPPLDYHLDRE
+420 ISTPPLDYRLDRE

-451 QTVTNGTVG
+451 QNVTSGTVG

-473 LKPDG
+473 LKSDG
-478 TYDKPPFNKAGWF
+478 TYDKSPFNASGWF

-526 VENAIMTASRE
+526 VENAIMTASRC

-551 FSASHDVLQEVVAI
+551 FSESHDVLQEVVAI
-565 VLVTPPDTPRVDLRT
+565 VLVTPQNVPRVDLRT

-599 YMKDLP
+599 YMNDLP
-605 KNNNKVLRIRLGQ
+605 KNNNKVLRIKLGE

-623 SVTDDTTYM
+623 TVTDDTPYM
-632 GRHWDAVCPP
+632 ERHWDAVCPP
-642 PDAALSESIQCLPCS
+642 ADTPLSRPIDSSLCS

-669 IAPDLDAFCLPSAH
+669 LVSGQVDVFCLPSSH

-694 AEGAIDSDIPGS
+694 QAGTAMDAVLSGTIKVQLGS
-706 IRHQLASIIDNYM
+706 LIDNYM
-719 IPTEIHI
+719 IPNEIL
-726 MPHLFQKD
+726 LFPRPFQRD
-734 SSGNINVEVLRAELE
+734 SSGNIDVEVLRAELE
-749 QLQMASMNE
+749 EIQAASLNK
-758 LAASTEGLVTKAFAE
+758 LSASTEGLVTKAFAE
-773 VLSLPPADI
+773 VLSIPPSDI
-782 PCDADFFSL
+782 PREADFFSL

-798 GRLLSMLRTEFCIS
+798 GRLLSTLRTEFSIS
-812 LPITAVFNGGTVTSI
+812 LPITAVFNGGTVVSI
-827 AVHIDRMLDCKTDE
+827 AAQIDKMLESKADE
-841 SDQPSAI
+841 SDEPSAV
-848 VGCTDTCSST
+848 VGCTETCSST
-858 NPFLMILQLFPL
+858 NPFLMLLQLFPL
-870 VVFYP
+870 VIFYP

-925 IGIICKWLIIGRYRE
+925 VGIICKWLIIGRYRE
-940 GLYPMWGMYHTRWWL
+940 GLYPMWGLYHTRWWL

-965 GFFDANETTERIYCR
+965 GFFDANEMTERVYCR
-980 LMGAKIGRNVKL
+980 LMGAKIGKNVKI
-992 EGAAIG
+992 EGTALG
-998 EWDLIEIGDDGN
+998 EWDLLDIGDNCN

-1044 IIAPGTTMPPNTCLG
+1044 IIAPGTNMPPDTCLG

-1083 KPHWVLNL
+1083 KPHWALNL

-1100 GLFLSAVPWMA
+1100 GMFLSAVPWMA

-1168 KSTLDCL
+1168 KSALDCI
-1175 FGKLKANSRSTVDIW
+1175 FGMLKPHSRKETTTVDIW
-1190 RATLIKTLLPEG
+1190 RSSLIKALYPEN

-1225 GAKIGERVYW
+1225 GAKVGQRVYW

-1265 DGIGSEKVTIH
+1265 DGIGSEKVTIQ
-1276 DRAMIADRVCLLP
+1276 DRAMVADRVCLLP
-1289 GVTVGERTTMGS
+1289 GVTIGERTTMGS
-1301 GALTKRNGTY
+1301 GALTKRNGHY
-1311 VPEGTY
+1311 ISDGTY

-1322 GDAVCLSTGSDTKV
+1322 GDAVCLSTGSDLGRKA
-1336 SRSHIRNMQSEDTL
+1336 SRSQARKMKSEDTL
-1350 TNDKTF
+1350 TNQKRLD
-1356 NDEKDRPDTQPSSTS
+1356 DEKKRPDSQASTAAGS
-1371 ESDTEGSDSKDDW
+1371 ETEGSDGNADGT
-1384 AQHLS
+1384 QHLS

-1402 HVLGP
+1402 HILGP
-1407 FAIFCYS
+1407 FSIFLYS

-1456 IFLTMLAGIA
+1456 IFLTMFAGVA

-1472 SVLALIIIIG
+1472 SVLALAIIIA
-1482 SKWLLMGRRKA
+1482 SKWLLMGRRTA

-1527 NLLTGTHWMV
+1527 NLLTGTYWMV
-1537 MYFKLMGA
+1537 IYFKLMGA

-1571 GDRVVVDDASVVAH
+1571 GDRVVIDDASVVAH

-1595 RVEIGDRCVL
+1595 KVEIG
-1605 RTGSRLLSGAQMK
+1605 
-1618 SDSCLLEHTLIMGGD
+1618 DSCLLEHTLIMGGD
-1633 VVEERR
+1633 VVEGRK
-1639 TMQVLTFSTVV
+1639 TMQG
-1650 FFALHTSPHLPFRPN
+1650 
-1665 DIENP
+1665 
-1670 WIPSDPPSWPPQ
+1670 WP
-1682 PANNSR
+1682 A
-1688 YTDRL
+1688 
-1693 VNYKPEHPNF
+1693 EEF
-1703 SEVQPIDTK
+1703 GGK
-1712 RLAVLLPTFDGHF
+1712 R
-1725 PQVFRYFQSVKCLC
+1725 
-1739 VDHHKVDWHI
+1739 I
-1749 IVSNSAEVEG
+1749 
-1759 LTQLLS
+1759 
-1765 TLEDC
+1765 
-1770 NETFS
+1770 
-1775 RWKTPKDNVPGNNP
+1775 
-1789 TFNIVNLYD
+1789 
-1798 ILPARLRADLTP
+1798 
-1810 EDTSS
+1810 
-1815 LLKKYDK
+1815 
-1822 YAYQS
+1822 
-1827 IKKMSAADHFDYDL
+1827 
-1841 AMWLDSEAIFVSPGE
+1841 
-1856 IRDIFEGHLCNPIVW
+1856 
-1871 RSRMSFQD
+1871 
-1879 REKFLMSKA
+1879 
-1888 AATLGRSINSFGDQ
+1888 
-1902 LWLLE
+1902 
-1907 SLQWIIEKP
+1907 
-1916 IWDDMV
+1916 
-1922 SSVEMA
+1922 
-1928 HGGNFWDIW
+1928 
-1937 IDNSYPFEL
+1937 
-1946 LVYYL
+1946 
-1951 HIIARKMET
+1951 
-1960 ANSIFSNYRILETER
+1960 
-1975 ELIRFGLA
+1975 
-1983 ESISAMEGRRGT
+1983 
-1995 GFMERLPHLIT
+1995 
-2006 KPHSV
+2006 
-2011 LAPNL
+2011 
-2016 IAFCQ
+2016 
-2021 SYSLRALR
+2021 
-2029 MDNMDNFEESALDSF
+2029 
-2044 LIDGDIKMLV
+2044 
-2054 SGAPDIHKWW
+2054 
-2064 DDRIKNGEDI
+2064 
-2074 NNTETNYT
+2074 